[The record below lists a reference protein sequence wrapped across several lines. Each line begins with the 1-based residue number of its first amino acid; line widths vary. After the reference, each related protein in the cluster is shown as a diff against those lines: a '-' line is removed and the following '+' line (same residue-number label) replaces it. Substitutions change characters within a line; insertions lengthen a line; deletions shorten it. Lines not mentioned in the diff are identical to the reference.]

1 MTHSISLNV
10 QINFD
15 FEIDGPSYKEAL
27 AEAIRLAFRPDFAS
41 ISNGVMLDR
50 VTVLDPDCGSVV
62 SDWDSRRNEN
72 TYEMTSE
79 ESNA

>member
-15 FEIDGPSYKEAL
+15 YEIDGPSYKDAL

-41 ISNGVMLDR
+41 ISTGVVLDR

-62 SDWDSRRNEN
+62 SDWDSRRNQD
-72 TYEMTSE
+72 TYEMVSD
-79 ESNA
+79 NA

>member
-15 FEIDGPSYKEAL
+15 YEIDGPSYKDAL

-41 ISNGVMLDR
+41 ISNGVVLDR

-62 SDWDSRRNEN
+62 SDWDSRRNQD
-72 TYEMTSE
+72 TYEMVSD
-79 ESNA
+79 NA